1 MFEKICHR
9 CGKQYSGF
17 FVGTICIDCF
27 NKVQG
32 IDPEEQRKRDNAE
45 AHKRNREKQEE
56 AYEHFK
62 NVADE
67 EKRKAYEGTYTT
79 SNETE
84 PGFDSSFFE
93 ELLNRI
99 RARQEQQY
107 REQQRK
113 AFYEQQNNS
122 YQRFGE
128 HGPGSSKHNPD
139 LKQETKSEEGPSAI
153 RVVIHKKKLNKL
165 LMLCHPD
172 KHNNSELSLE
182 ITKWLVDLNNQL
194 LGKPT
199 IVKGKRV

>member
-1 MFEKICHR
+1 MFEIRCLR
-9 CGKQYSGF
+9 CGFYKQE

-45 AHKRNREKQEE
+45 AHRRNREKQEE

-62 NVADE
+62 NVADN

-93 ELLNRI
+93 ELLKKI
-99 RARQEQQY
+99 RARQE
-107 REQQRK
+107 EQERR
-113 AFYEQQNNS
+113 AFYEGQNNS